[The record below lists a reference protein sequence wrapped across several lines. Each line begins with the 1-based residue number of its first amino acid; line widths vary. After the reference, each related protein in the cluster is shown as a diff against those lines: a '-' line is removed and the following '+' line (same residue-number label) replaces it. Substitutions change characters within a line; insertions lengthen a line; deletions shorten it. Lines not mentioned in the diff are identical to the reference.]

1 MTEEIVKLIDD
12 YYRAID
18 KFRVLKN
25 FEDDELKSLKNEAY
39 ELKRKAF
46 RKILFIEYKL
56 ISLN

>member
-56 ISLN
+56 ISLS

>member
-12 YYRAID
+12 YYRTID

-56 ISLN
+56 ISLS